1 MTQLDETP
9 PLTSQPSEPDP
20 APPALTPLEL
30 ARWSWRQ
37 LTSMRT
43 ALVLLMLLGLAAI
56 PGSLVPQ
63 DRVDAFAV
71 SRWKF
76 AHPGLTPLYERL
88 GLFHV
93 YGSVW
98 FSAIYIL
105 LMTSLVGCILPR
117 LKVYLRAATATPP
130 RAPRNLLRLPK
141 SLAARIDAA
150 AEDTAERARAR
161 LRRQGYRVRTTRDED
176 GSVTVAAQR
185 GYLREA
191 GNLLFHL
198 SVVVVL
204 VSFALGNLFGF
215 RAGVI
220 VVSGQTFTNARQS
233 YDDFAP
239 GGLFSDGGLEP
250 FNMTLDDFKASFMAA
265 GPTLGQPTAFS
276 ADVTYQPSP
285 GAAERSKTIEVNHP
299 LTIGNTSVFL
309 VGNGYA
315 PLITV
320 RDGNGKTVYS
330 GPTVFLPE
338 DATYASWGV
347 VKVPDAQPTQLGF
360 EGRFLPTYA
369 TDDKGGVFSQFPDA
383 LAPTLSLTAYTG
395 DLGLGSGIP
404 QSVYSLNKKKL
415 TAVTDEAGKPLT
427 LTIPMGQTRRLPDGI
442 GTITFDGVRRWV
454 KLQVSA
460 TPAEPVALGG
470 VVLGLIGLLGSLY
483 VRPRRIWLRARTR
496 SGAGADVE
504 LAGLDRREGHGLD
517 RALTQLLADIEA
529 DTEKAAT

>member
-1 MTQLDETP
+1 MR
-9 PLTSQPSEPDP
+9 S
-20 APPALTPLEL
+20 AL
-30 ARWSWRQ
+30 
-37 LTSMRT
+37 M
-43 ALVLLMLLGLAAI
+43 LLMLLGLAAI

-98 FSAIYIL
+98 FSAIYML
-105 LMTSLVGCILPR
+105 LMASLVGCILPR
-117 LKVYLRAATATPP
+117 LKVYWRAAAATPP
-130 RAPRNLLRLPK
+130 RAPRNPSRLPNF
-141 SLAARIDAA
+141 LAAKLDAT
-150 AEDTAERARAR
+150 AEETAERARAR
-161 LRRQGYRVRTTRDED
+161 LRRQRYRVRTTREAD
-176 GSVTVAAQR
+176 GSVTIAAQR

-198 SVVVVL
+198 SVVLVL
-204 VSFALGNLFGF
+204 VSFAIGTLFGF
-215 RAGVI
+215 RGGVI
-220 VVSGQTFTNARQS
+220 VVSGQTFTNVRQS

-239 GGLFSDGGLEP
+239 GGLFGADGLEP
-250 FNMTLDDFKASFMAA
+250 FNLTLDDFKASFMRA

-276 ADVTYQPSP
+276 ADLTYQTFP
-285 GAAERSKTIEVNHP
+285 GAAERSKTIEVNQP

-320 RDGNGKTVYS
+320 RDGKGKTVYS

-347 VKVPDAQPTQLGF
+347 IKVPDAQPTQLGF
-360 EGRFLPTYA
+360 EGQFLPTYGY
-369 TDDKGGVFSQFPDA
+369 DKQGGTFSQFPDT
-383 LAPTLSLTAYTG
+383 LAPTLSLTAYKG

-415 TAVTDEAGKPLT
+415 TALTDTDGKPLT
-427 LTIPMGQTRRLPDGI
+427 LTIPMGKTRRLPNGI
-442 GTITFDGVRRWV
+442 GTITFDGVRRWA
-454 KLQVSA
+454 KLQISA
-460 TPAEPVALGG
+460 TPAEPLALGG
-470 VVLGLIGLLGSLY
+470 VVLGLIGLLASLY
-483 VRPRRIWLRARTR
+483 VRPRRIWLRARPR

-517 RALTQLLADIEA
+517 RALTQLLANIEA
-529 DTEKAAT
+529 DIEKAAT